1 MWTRIQ
7 KSRDKLLIAYD
18 REMLRSAFVSLFWSI
33 INRKKHHGGFPLKTL
48 ADKIGVH
55 KSAPSR
61 WFSGG
66 HPNWTVNT
74 ISDIANALDLD
85 LEIRARDRKTG
96 EIYTHYGLIE
106 PTRTSAPPAGD
117 RRTIMPPSTSNVRA
131 KHIAGKPDVTLA
143 GCGKMQCLRSTL

>member
-1 MWTRIQ
+1 MMWTRTL

-33 INRKKHHGGFPLKTL
+33 ISHKNRRGAFPLKTL

-66 HPNWTVNT
+66 HPNWTINT

-85 LEIRARDRKTG
+85 LEIKARDRKTG
-96 EIYTHYGLIE
+96 ETYAPHGLVD
-106 PTRTSAPPAGD
+106 PVRTS
-117 RRTIMPPSTSNVRA
+117 TIHFGPRFMQSPLLSNNSPR
-131 KHIAGKPDVTLA
+131 HIADEPNARFELVDA
-143 GCGKMQCLRSTL
+143 

>member
-1 MWTRIQ
+1 
-7 KSRDKLLIAYD
+7 
-18 REMLRSAFVSLFWSI
+18 MLRSAFVSLFWSI
-33 INRKKHHGGFPLKTL
+33 ISRKNQHRGFPLKTL

-66 HPNWTVNT
+66 HPNWTINT

-96 EIYTHYGLIE
+96 ETYAPYGLVK
-106 PTRTSAPPAGD
+106 PARTSTIHLS
-117 RRTIMPPSTSNVRA
+117 RRLMES
-131 KHIAGKPDVTLA
+131 TLA
-143 GCGKMQCLRSTL
+143 SNISPKHSADKPNARIELVDA

>member
-1 MWTRIQ
+1 MLTRTL

-33 INRKKHHGGFPLKTL
+33 ISRKNQYGGFSLKIL

-66 HPNWTVNT
+66 HPNWTINT

-85 LEIRARDRKTG
+85 IEIRGHDRKTG
-96 EIYTHYGLIE
+96 ETYAPYGLVE
-106 PTRTSAPPAGD
+106 PTRTS
-117 RRTIMPPSTSNVRA
+117 TIHLSKKFMESASDSPLASNISPRD
-131 KHIAGKPDVTLA
+131 IADKPNARIELVDA
-143 GCGKMQCLRSTL
+143 

>member
-1 MWTRIQ
+1 MWTRTPR
-7 KSRDKLLIAYD
+7 SRDELLIAYD

-33 INRKKHHGGFPLKTL
+33 ISRKKQHEGFPLKTL

-85 LEIRARDRKTG
+85 LEIRAHDRKTG
-96 EIYTHYGLIE
+96 ETYAPYGLVELTRTEALSPRYGMTRMIE
-106 PTRTSAPPAGD
+106 P
-117 RRTIMPPSTSNVRA
+117 PSPRNARVKQIAAKPNVSLVLE
-131 KHIAGKPDVTLA
+131 DV
-143 GCGKMQCLRSTL
+143 

>member
-1 MWTRIQ
+1 MWTRTPR
-7 KSRDKLLIAYD
+7 SRDELLIAYD

-33 INRKKHHGGFPLKTL
+33 ISRKKQHGGFPLQTL

-85 LEIRARDRKTG
+85 LEIRAHDRKTG
-96 EIYTHYGLIE
+96 EMYAPYGLVE
-106 PTRTSAPPAGD
+106 PARTS
-117 RRTIMPPSTSNVRA
+117 TIGVSYSFMKPSPSPSNILPR
-131 KHIAGKPDVTLA
+131 HIANRPHARIELVA
-143 GCGKMQCLRSTL
+143 A